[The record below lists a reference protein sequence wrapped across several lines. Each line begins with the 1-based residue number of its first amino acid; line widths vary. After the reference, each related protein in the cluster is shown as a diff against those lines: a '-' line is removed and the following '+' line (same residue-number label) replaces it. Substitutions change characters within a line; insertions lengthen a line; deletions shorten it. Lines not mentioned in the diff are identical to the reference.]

1 VVHHPSMS
9 EVDERPTSE
18 EVVQPEDAANVV
30 ARVEGRLDDLAHR
43 FDRSDWIEL
52 FAAVL
57 LALAT
62 VVAAWSAYQATR
74 WGGVQTVDFS
84 NAAALRAEANET
96 MTVAEAGLEIDVEM
110 FSTWLVLAAEGN
122 ERGAA
127 AIRDRLR
134 EEFRPA
140 FDAWLGDAAID
151 EIPAGRPFDLPL
163 YDQLAG
169 AEARAANE
177 LFREADAAAADA
189 RAANQTGDD
198 FVLVAV
204 VMATVL
210 FFTGVSTKLR
220 GRWVRIVMLL
230 LASALFLV
238 GVGAMLSLPQNVGI

>member
-1 VVHHPSMS
+1 MN
-9 EVDERPTSE
+9 EDVDSQLGE
-18 EVVQPEDAANVV
+18 EAVRPEDAANVV

-52 FAAVL
+52 FGTIL

-62 VVAAWSAYQATR
+62 IVAAWSAYQATR

-84 NAAALRAEANET
+84 QSAALRAEANEA

-122 ERGAA
+122 ERGAD
-127 AIRDRLR
+127 AIEERMRDV
-134 EEFRPA
+134 FRPA
-140 FDAWLGDAAID
+140 FDAWRAEVTPG
-151 EIPAGRPFDLPL
+151 EIPPGRPFDLPL
-163 YDQLAG
+163 YDRL
-169 AEARAANE
+169 ARADVREANE
-177 LFREADAAAADA
+177 LFRTADASAADA
-189 RAANQTGDD
+189 REANQTGDD

-204 VMATVL
+204 IMATVL

-220 GRWVRIVMLL
+220 GRWVRIVMLV

-238 GVGAMLSLPQNVGI
+238 GVGFMLSLPQNVGI